1 MNWLVGVDVGG
12 TFTDFCAV
20 ALDSGEQR
28 FWKRPST
35 PHDPSEAITLGL
47 AEMEKCRDVPLV
59 DITHLGHGTTVATN
73 ALIQRRGAPVAMI
86 TTKGFRDLVEI
97 GRQTRPILN
106 NLHIDNPPP
115 LAERARRFEVVERI
129 GADGAVVT
137 PLDEASLA
145 DAIER
150 VKASGARSVSV
161 CLLFSFLNP
170 VHERAIG
177 ERLQQAIPGALVSLS
192 SDVQPEMRE
201 YERFTTT
208 IINSYLQP
216 VIDNYL
222 TQLRRSIRTRAPN
235 ARLRIM
241 QSSGGLMSL
250 DAARRV
256 PVRIALSGPA
266 AGVIGVIEVA
276 RQVDRPNVIAIDI
289 GGTSADVSLIRDY
302 RAEIAFARDVDGFPI
317 RLPMIDIT
325 TVGAGGGSIA
335 WFDRDGLLKVGP
347 SSAGAD
353 PGPACYGRGGQD
365 ATVTDANLALGRLSE
380 ALVDGNLK
388 LDKGNAHAAIERIAQ
403 TMRKSI
409 EETASG
415 IIAVTVSNMV
425 RAIRTLSVERG
436 HDPRDF
442 ALVAFGGAGP
452 LHARDIATSLSMREI
467 IIPAAPGLLC
477 AQGLLVSDIKEDF
490 VAGVRLACSDA
501 AKEPIRQAV
510 AGLRDAA
517 ERWRATEG
525 LDSNLLTLEA
535 SIDARYVGQNFE
547 LPIALGAIAPSGP
560 IALPVMKELRAAF
573 FAAHD
578 RAYGFH
584 DADAAVEII
593 NCRLTA
599 RIKSQRPCD
608 ATRPSGNVA
617 AAPVEKR
624 KVCFTG
630 NEWSLAPIYRR
641 EALAPGA
648 TIHGPAVIE
657 QMDTTTPVYPGDVA
671 RVDGSGAILIRLN
684 P

>member
-1 MNWLVGVDVGG
+1 MSWLVGVDVGG

-35 PHDPSEAITLGL
+35 PHDPSQAIVLGL
-47 AEMEKCRDVPLV
+47 AEMEAARDVPLTGV
-59 DITHLGHGTTVATN
+59 SQLGHGTTVATN
-73 ALIQRRGAPVAMI
+73 ALIQRRGAAVAMI

-106 NLHIDNPPP
+106 NLHVDNPPP
-115 LAERARRFEVVERI
+115 LAPRERRFEIVERI

-137 PLDEASLA
+137 PLDGDSLSQ
-145 DAIER
+145 AIER
-150 VKASGARSVSV
+150 VKASGADAVSV

-170 VHERAIG
+170 AHERAVG
-177 ERLQQAIPGALVSLS
+177 EALRQALPGVLVSVS

-216 VIDNYL
+216 IIDDYL
-222 TQLRRSIRTRAPN
+222 THLGHSIHAKAPDV
-235 ARLRIM
+235 RLQIM
-241 QSSGGLMSL
+241 QSNGGLMSL

-266 AGVIGVIEVA
+266 AGVMGVIETA
-276 RQVDRPNVIAIDI
+276 RQVEQPHVITIDI

-302 RAEIAFARDVDGFPI
+302 RTEMAFARDVAGFPI
-317 RLPMIDIT
+317 RLPTIDIT

-347 SSAGAD
+347 MSAGAE
-353 PGPACYGRGGQD
+353 PGPACYGRGGQN
-365 ATVTDANLALGRLSE
+365 ATVTDANLALGRLSD
-380 ALVDGNLK
+380 ALVGGNLK
-388 LDKGNAHAAIERIAQ
+388 LHKDKAVAAIDRVAKVMDK
-403 TMRKSI
+403 TV
-409 EETASG
+409 EETAAG
-415 IIAVTVSNMV
+415 IIAVTVANMV

-442 ALVAFGGAGP
+442 ALMAFGGAGP
-452 LHARDIATSLSMREI
+452 LHARDIATALAMREI
-467 IIPAAPGLLC
+467 IVPAAPGLLC

-490 VAGVRLACSDA
+490 VASLRLPCIDGTEDNIGKAMT
-501 AKEPIRQAV
+501 
-510 AGLRDAA
+510 GLRDAA
-517 ERWRATEG
+517 ARWCASEG
-525 LDSNLLTLEA
+525 HDPTLLVLEA
-535 SIDARYVGQNFE
+535 SVDARYVGQNFE
-547 LPIALGAIAPSGP
+547 LPIPLGTLAAEGP
-560 IALPVMKELRAAF
+560 IALPTIKELRESF

-584 DADAAVEII
+584 DADAAVEVI

-599 RIKSQRPCD
+599 RIRSRNR
-608 ATRPSGNVA
+608 ASAVRSAGGTVA
-617 AAPVEKR
+617 RVGKR
-624 KVCFTG
+624 LVCFADDRWHDTAVHWR
-630 NEWSLAPIYRR
+630 EDLAP
-641 EALAPGA
+641 ET

-657 QMDTTTPVYPGDVA
+657 QMDATTLVYPGDVA
-671 RVDGSGAILIRLN
+671 TVENGGTIRIRLQ

>member
-1 MNWLVGVDVGG
+1 LNWLVGVDVGG

-20 ALDSGEQR
+20 ALDNGEQR

-35 PHDPSEAITLGL
+35 PHDPSEAIVLGL
-47 AEMEKCRDVPLV
+47 AEMEQARDVPLAA
-59 DITHLGHGTTVATN
+59 ITHLGHGTTVATN

-97 GRQTRPILN
+97 GRQTRPHLN
-106 NLHIDNPPP
+106 DLHLDNPPP
-115 LAERARRFEVVERI
+115 LAPRARRFEVVERV

-137 PLDEASLA
+137 PLDEESLA
-145 DAIER
+145 DAIEQ
-150 VKASGARSVSV
+150 VKNSGATSVSV

-170 VHERAIG
+170 AHERAIG
-177 ERLQQAIPGALVSLS
+177 ERLRQALPNALVSLS
-192 SDVQPEMRE
+192 SDVQPEIRE

-222 TQLRRSIRTRAPN
+222 TQLGRSIRSKAPN
-235 ARLRIM
+235 ARLQIM
-241 QSSGGLMSL
+241 QSNGGLMSL

-266 AGVIGVIEVA
+266 AGVMGVIEVA
-276 RQVDRPNVIAIDI
+276 REVQRPHVITIDI

-302 RAEIAFARDVDGFPI
+302 HAEIAFARDVVGFPI
-317 RLPMIDIT
+317 RLPTIDIT

-347 SSAGAD
+347 TSAGAE

-365 ATVTDANLALGRLSE
+365 ATVTDANLVLGRLPE
-380 ALVDGNLK
+380 ALVGGNLK
-388 LDKGNAHAAIERIAQ
+388 LHKDKAHAAIERIAK
-403 TMRKSI
+403 TMGKSI

-425 RAIRTLSVERG
+425 RTIRTLSVERG

-442 ALVAFGGAGP
+442 ALMAFGGAGP
-452 LHARDIATSLSMREI
+452 LHAREIATSLSMREI
-467 IIPAAPGLLC
+467 IVPAAPGLLC
-477 AQGLLVSDIKEDF
+477 AQGLLVSDIKEYF
-490 VAGVRLACSDA
+490 VASVRLACSDGA
-501 AKEPIRQAV
+501 EESIRRMV
-510 AGLRDAA
+510 AGLRTAA
-517 ERWRATEG
+517 ERWRTSEE
-525 LDSNLLTLEA
+525 LDASLLALEA
-535 SIDARYVGQNFE
+535 SVDARYVGQNFE
-547 LPIALGAIAPSGP
+547 LSIPLGTIDSSGP
-560 IALPVMKELRAAF
+560 IAIPAMKALRAAF

-578 RAYGFH
+578 RTYGFH

-599 RIKSQRPCD
+599 RIRSQRPAD
-608 ATRPSGNVA
+608 APRPRGDA
-617 AAPVEKR
+617 AARVGQR
-624 KVCFTG
+624 KVCFAG
-630 NEWSLAPIYRR
+630 NEWSIAAIYQRDT
-641 EALAPGA
+641 LPPGA
-648 TIHGPAVIE
+648 TVAGPAVIE
-657 QMDTTTPVYPGDVA
+657 QMDATTPVYPGDVA
-671 RVDGSGAILIRLN
+671 SVQSSGAILIRLN